1 MGLIDRWREQA
12 KNLLGRRQAE
22 LVPEDDLPA
31 DVDELLEHAIYD
43 DDREYSLRCLVKATK
58 LGSSEAYFRLGNL
71 HLKGTEMPQDLK
83 LAMHCFLCAADLG
96 HMGAQFNMGVIYGN
110 GIGVAKDMEK
120 ALFWIE
126 RSARQGHRMAL
137 NELIKLYRNGIWVPQ
152 DPEQFR
158 TVIRDWCAQGDDIA
172 QKLDDILIEAQKKLE
187 NDLLEGRKALLL
199 CMKEVLESKP
209 VLLRGAR
216 EAIQCEEW
224 TKAAACLSHPKLAQ
238 DNWAT
243 ISLAI
248 LLWEGRGIVQDTERA
263 IALVT
268 QSAERGDPTG
278 QYIIG
283 KACLMAEEE
292 EERGMDLLRSA
303 AAHGSDEAPI
313 LLIREYIDAHSI
325 FYDGEKA
332 RGLGGQLEDQVKA
345 RELLSRIERQE
356 EAERNRLN
364 RERGALCRCLRAVLS
379 QTQTSEALQ
388 WGIAYATGQ
397 EIPQDMA
404 LAATYF
410 VRAAKNGNTEGQ
422 YRLASLLEN
431 GFGVSKDAQSA
442 LYWYRCAANNGHV
455 AAQYHLGCMY
465 EVGYPVE
472 ERSVEKAIVWY
483 QKAAQAGHEQA
494 KNRLKQLTNSQKK
507 LGPPDTAS
515 QTASVPNGQAQLEV
529 GIRYATGDGMKQD
542 MAKAAFFYREAAQL
556 GNTDAQYRLACLLES
571 GRGVEKDLK
580 AALYWY
586 MIAANGGNHIAQYN
600 LGCMYEM
607 GYLVAKNMDQA
618 VRWYGR
624 AAQKGHAGAKNRLH
638 TLGK

>member
-303 AAHGSDEAPI
+303 AAHGSDEARI

-325 FYDGEKA
+325 YYDREKA
-332 RGLGGQLEDQVKA
+332 RELADQLEDQVKA

-356 EAERNRLN
+356 EAER
-364 RERGALCRCLRAVLS
+364 
-379 QTQTSEALQ
+379 
-388 WGIAYATGQ
+388 
-397 EIPQDMA
+397 
-404 LAATYF
+404 
-410 VRAAKNGNTEGQ
+410 
-422 YRLASLLEN
+422 
-431 GFGVSKDAQSA
+431 
-442 LYWYRCAANNGHV
+442 
-455 AAQYHLGCMY
+455 
-465 EVGYPVE
+465 
-472 ERSVEKAIVWY
+472 
-483 QKAAQAGHEQA
+483 
-494 KNRLKQLTNSQKK
+494 NRLKQLTNSQKK

-580 AALYWY
+580 AALDWY